1 MSEEKK
7 IEEKKINKLKE
18 VFEKFK
24 AVLNKLITHPIV
36 DKNLN
41 YISFTVILLI
51 LIFIR
56 IQNPEFVKSISNISF
71 DAYQKIFKY
80 NEVQDDVIIVD
91 IDEPSLGKF
100 GQFPWSRNIFSQ
112 ILDNINENNPKA
124 VGLDIFF
131 SEKDKQSPEE
141 IIKTYSIEDEY
152 TKKTLQSIEGHDEKF
167 QKTLKE
173 TKSVLA
179 VFGSLIPTKGTF
191 DRKGKAKIF
200 AKGGNV
206 KNFVYN
212 YKHSLGSIPILEKNS
227 KGLGSINYITQS
239 DAVVRSLPLIML
251 FNEKLFPTFG
261 LEMIRVGEKK
271 RTIITKLNDS
281 GIKSISIK
289 PLEFQTDKNSLIWVK
304 YNRSINNNFIS
315 AEKVFDNKFDKNLF
329 KDKYVLIGAS
339 AKGLFDTVK
348 IPTGETIPGVQVH
361 ANVIDN
367 LLKNNFLKR
376 NDNVF
381 IFELIISILISI
393 AAFIISQKIKPKYS
407 LSIIF
412 AGLILIFIIGLSV
425 YRFRSEL
432 IDVSYPMIMIS
443 ITFLTGLYFRF
454 LEENKIALQN
464 LQKEAKLLKER
475 ELAGGVQKSL
485 FPDISAFE
493 NFVYAKNIPARD
505 VSGDYFDVMKVGPE
519 EYYFTLADV
528 SGKGVK
534 AGMYMAKASSIFRTL
549 SNLKFPLERVVF
561 GVNNEIIEAKFKGM
575 FVTAVFGK
583 FNPISGDLTYINA
596 GHESIMLFD
605 KSKKIEFIESD
616 LPPIGIMKY
625 FAESMVKSKTINIK
639 DKTFVVYTDGV
650 TEGYLPNGEEFGA
663 VGVENIVKEMETI
676 TPKDL
681 VEKVTSTL
689 NWGIPKL
696 RDDITCMA
704 INFDNPKEIDIYKKR
719 KDLLHQKKKKKMNS
733 LIII

>member
-1 MSEEKK
+1 MISLIPFSFKLVIIVLFFSPTLIISRPK
-7 IEEKKINKLKE
+7 VGIN
-18 VFEKFK
+18 FP
-24 AVLNKLITHPIV
+24 LNTII
-36 DKNLN
+36 NGN
-41 YISFTVILLI
+41 YIS
-51 LIFIR
+51 
-56 IQNPEFVKSISNISF
+56 
-71 DAYQKIFKY
+71 A
-80 NEVQDDVIIVD
+80 
-91 IDEPSLGKF
+91 
-100 GQFPWSRNIFSQ
+100 
-112 ILDNINENNPKA
+112 EN
-124 VGLDIFF
+124 VF
-131 SEKDKQSPEE
+131 
-141 IIKTYSIEDEY
+141 
-152 TKKTLQSIEGHDEKF
+152 EG
-167 QKTLKE
+167 
-173 TKSVLA
+173 
-179 VFGSLIPTKGTF
+179 
-191 DRKGKAKIF
+191 
-200 AKGGNV
+200 N
-206 KNFVYN
+206 
-212 YKHSLGSIPILEKNS
+212 
-227 KGLGSINYITQS
+227 
-239 DAVVRSLPLIML
+239 
-251 FNEKLFPTFG
+251 
-261 LEMIRVGEKK
+261 
-271 RTIITKLNDS
+271 
-281 GIKSISIK
+281 
-289 PLEFQTDKNSLIWVK
+289 
-304 YNRSINNNFIS
+304 
-315 AEKVFDNKFDKNLF
+315 FDNEFF

-348 IPTGETIPGVQVH
+348 IPTGETVPGVQVH
-361 ANVIDN
+361 ANVIEN
-367 LLKNNFLKR
+367 LLNNNFLKR
-376 NDNVF
+376 NDGIF
-381 IFELIISILISI
+381 IFELILSIIIST

-412 AGLILIFIIGLSV
+412 AGLIIIFVIGLSI

-583 FNPISGDLTYINA
+583 FNPKTGDLTFINA

-605 KSKKIEFIESD
+605 KSKKFEFIKSD

-625 FAESMVKSKTINIK
+625 FAESMVKSNTINIK

-663 VGVENIVKEMETI
+663 EGVENVVKEMETI

-704 INFDNPKEIDIYKKR
+704 INFDNPNEIE
-719 KDLLHQKKKKKMNS
+719 KKKKRPTPPKDDEKDKTK
-733 LIII
+733 

>member
-7 IEEKKINKLKE
+7 PEEIKKNRFKE
-18 VFEKFK
+18 FFEISKEN
-24 AVLNKLITHPIV
+24 LNKFITHPYI

-41 YISFTVILLI
+41 YISFTIILLI
-51 LIFIR
+51 LIIIR
-56 IQNPEFVKSISNISF
+56 IQNPEFVKSISSISF
-71 DAYQKIFKY
+71 DSYQKIFKY
-80 NEVQDDVIIVD
+80 NEKQDDIIIVD
-91 IDEPSLGKF
+91 IDEPSLAKF
-100 GQFPWSRNIFSQ
+100 GQFPWGRNVFSK
-112 ILDNINENNPKA
+112 ILENINKEDPKS
-124 VGLDIFF
+124 VGFDIFF

-141 IIKTYSIEDEY
+141 IIKTYSIEDVNI
-152 TKKTLQSIEGHDEKF
+152 KNALQSIEGHDEKF

-179 VFGSLIPTKGTF
+179 VFGSLVPTKGTYN
-191 DRKGKAKIF
+191 RKGKARIF

-206 KNFVYN
+206 KNYVYN
-212 YKHSLGSIPILEKNS
+212 YKYSLGSIPILEKNS

-239 DAVVRSLPLIML
+239 DAVVRSLPLIMV
-251 FNEKLFPTFG
+251 FNDKLFPSFG
-261 LEMIRVGEKK
+261 LEMIRIGEKK
-271 RTIITKLNDS
+271 RSIITNLNDN
-281 GIKSISIK
+281 GIKNISIK
-289 PLEFQTDKNSLIWVK
+289 PYVFNTDKNSLIWVK
-304 YNRSINNNFIS
+304 YNRSINNNYIS
-315 AEKVFDNKFDKNLF
+315 AEKVFDNNFDNNFF

-348 IPTGETIPGVQVH
+348 IPTGETVPGVQVH

-376 NDNVF
+376 NDKIF
-381 IFELIISILISI
+381 IFELIVSILISI
-393 AAFIISQKIKPKYS
+393 IAFVISQRIKPKYS

-412 AGLILIFIIGLSV
+412 IGLIIIFVIGLII
-425 YRFRSEL
+425 YKFRSEL

-454 LEENKIALQN
+454 LQENKIALQN

-625 FAESMVKSKTINIK
+625 FAESMVKSNTINIK

-663 VGVENIVKEMETI
+663 VGVENIVKEMDII
-676 TPKDL
+676 TPKEL

-704 INFDNPKEIDIYKKR
+704 INFDNPTEIE
-719 KDLLHQKKKKKMNS
+719 KKKKKPPPPPKDEKKE
-733 LIII
+733 

>member
-7 IEEKKINKLKE
+7 PEEIKKNRFKE
-18 VFEKFK
+18 FFEISKEN
-24 AVLNKLITHPIV
+24 LNKFITHPYI

-41 YISFTVILLI
+41 YISFTIILLI
-51 LIFIR
+51 LIIIR
-56 IQNPEFVKSISNISF
+56 IQNPEFVKSISSISF
-71 DAYQKIFKY
+71 DSYQKIFKY
-80 NEVQDDVIIVD
+80 NEKQDDIIIVD
-91 IDEPSLGKF
+91 IDEPSLAKF
-100 GQFPWSRNIFSQ
+100 GQFPWGRNVFSK
-112 ILDNINENNPKA
+112 ILENINKENPKSI
-124 VGLDIFF
+124 GFDIFF

-141 IIKTYSIEDEY
+141 IIKTYSIEDVNI
-152 TKKTLQSIEGHDEKF
+152 KNALQSIEGHDEKF

-179 VFGSLIPTKGTF
+179 VFGSLVPTKGTYN
-191 DRKGKAKIF
+191 RKGKARIF

-206 KNFVYN
+206 KNYVYN
-212 YKHSLGSIPILEKNS
+212 YKYSLGSIPILEKNS

-239 DAVVRSLPLIML
+239 DAVVRSLPLIMV
-251 FNEKLFPTFG
+251 FNDKLFPSFG
-261 LEMIRVGEKK
+261 LEMIRIGEKK
-271 RTIITKLNDS
+271 RSIITNLNDN
-281 GIKSISIK
+281 GIKNISIK
-289 PLEFQTDKNSLIWVK
+289 PYVFNTDKNSLIWVK
-304 YNRSINNNFIS
+304 YNRSINNNYIS
-315 AEKVFDNKFDKNLF
+315 AEKVFDNNFDNNFF

-348 IPTGETIPGVQVH
+348 IPTGETVPGVQVH

-376 NDNVF
+376 NDKIF

-393 AAFIISQKIKPKYS
+393 IAFVISQRIKPKYS

-412 AGLILIFIIGLSV
+412 IGLIIIFVIGLII
-425 YRFRSEL
+425 YKFRSEL

-454 LEENKIALQN
+454 LQENKIALQN

-625 FAESMVKSKTINIK
+625 FAESMVKSNTINIK

-663 VGVENIVKEMETI
+663 VGVENIVKEMDII
-676 TPKDL
+676 TPKEL

-704 INFDNPKEIDIYKKR
+704 INFDNPTEIE
-719 KDLLHQKKKKKMNS
+719 KKKKKPPPPPKDEKKE
-733 LIII
+733 

>member
-7 IEEKKINKLKE
+7 PEEIKKNKFKE

-24 AVLNKLITHPIV
+24 EKLNNLITHPYV
-36 DKNLN
+36 EKNLN
-41 YISFTVILLI
+41 YISFSIILLI
-51 LIFIR
+51 LIIVR
-56 IQNPEFVKSISNISF
+56 IQNPEFVKSISSISF
-71 DAYQKIFKY
+71 DSYQKIFKY
-80 NEVQDDVIIVD
+80 NEKQNDIVIVD
-91 IDEPSLGKF
+91 IDEPSLAKF
-100 GQFPWSRNIFSQ
+100 GQFPWGRNVFSK
-112 ILDNINENNPKA
+112 ILENINKEDPKS
-124 VGLDIFF
+124 VGFDIFF

-141 IIKTYSIEDEY
+141 IIKTYSIED
-152 TKKTLQSIEGHDEKF
+152 TDIKNALQSIEGHDEKF

-179 VFGSLIPTKGTF
+179 VFGSLVPTKGTYN
-191 DRKGKAKIF
+191 RKGKARIF

-206 KNFVYN
+206 KNYVYN
-212 YKHSLGSIPILEKNS
+212 YKYSLGSIPILEKNS

-239 DAVVRSLPLIML
+239 DAVVRSLPLIMV
-251 FNEKLFPTFG
+251 FNDKLFPSFG

-271 RTIITKLNDS
+271 RSIITNLNDN
-281 GIKSISIK
+281 GIKNISIK
-289 PLEFQTDKNSLIWVK
+289 PYIFNTDKNSLIWVK
-304 YNRSINNNFIS
+304 YNRSINNNYIS
-315 AEKVFDNKFDKNLF
+315 AEKVFDNNFDNNLF

-348 IPTGETIPGVQVH
+348 IPTGETVPGVQVH

-376 NDNVF
+376 NDKIF

-393 AAFIISQKIKPKYS
+393 IAFVISQRIKPKYS

-412 AGLILIFIIGLSV
+412 LGLIIIFVIGLII
-425 YRFRSEL
+425 YKFRSEL

-454 LEENKIALQN
+454 LQENKIALQN

-605 KSKKIEFIESD
+605 KAKKIEFIESD

-663 VGVENIVKEMETI
+663 VGVENIVKGMEI
-676 TPKDL
+676 VTPKDL
-681 VEKVTSTL
+681 VEQVTSTL

-704 INFDNPKEIDIYKKR
+704 INFDNPTEIE
-719 KDLLHQKKKKKMNS
+719 KKKKKPPPPKEEKNEEAK
-733 LIII
+733 

>member
-1 MSEEKK
+1 MSEEKNT
-7 IEEKKINKLKE
+7 EEKKVNKSKEFLTKIKE
-18 VFEKFK
+18 VFKNF
-24 AVLNKLITHPIV
+24 ISHPII
-36 DKNLN
+36 DKNIN
-41 YISFTVILLI
+41 YISFSVVLILLI
-51 LIFIR
+51 LLR
-56 IQNPEFVKSISNISF
+56 LQNPEFVKSISNISF
-71 DAYQKIFKY
+71 DSYQKIFKY
-80 NEVQDDVIIVD
+80 NEKQDNIIIVD
-91 IDEPSLGKF
+91 IDEPSLAKF
-100 GQFPWSRNIFSQ
+100 GQFPWSRNVFSK
-112 ILDNINENNPKA
+112 ILDNINQNNPKA

-141 IIKTYSIEDEY
+141 IIKTYSIEDSY
-152 TKKTLQSIEGHDEKF
+152 TLNLLNSIEGHDAKF

-179 VFGSLIPTKGTF
+179 VFGSLVPTKGTF
-191 DRKGKAKIF
+191 DRKGKARIF
-200 AKGGNV
+200 AKGGNI
-206 KNFVYN
+206 KNYVYN
-212 YKHSLGSIPILEKNS
+212 YKYSLGSLPALEKNV

-239 DAVVRSLPLIML
+239 DAVVRSLPLIMV

-271 RTIITKLNDS
+271 RTIITNLNEN
-281 GIKSISIK
+281 GIKNITIRPYK
-289 PLEFQTDKNSLIWVK
+289 FKTDKNSLIWVK
-304 YNRSINNNFIS
+304 YNRSINSNYIS
-315 AEKVFDNKFDKNLF
+315 AKKVFEGNFDNEFF

-348 IPTGETIPGVQVH
+348 IPTGETVPGVQVH
-361 ANVIDN
+361 ANVIEN
-367 LLKNNFLKR
+367 LLNNNFLKR
-376 NDNVF
+376 NDGIF
-381 IFELIISILISI
+381 IFELILSIIISIV
-393 AAFIISQKIKPKYS
+393 AFIISQKIKPKYS

-412 AGLILIFIIGLSV
+412 IGLIIIFVIGLLI
-425 YRFRSEL
+425 YRLRSEL

-583 FNPISGDLTYINA
+583 FNPKTGDLTFINA

-605 KSKKIEFIESD
+605 KSKKFEFIKSD
-616 LPPIGIMKY
+616 LPPIGIVKY
-625 FAESMVKSKTINIK
+625 FAESMVKSNTINIK

-663 VGVENIVKEMETI
+663 EGVENIVKEMKTI

-681 VEKVTSTL
+681 VEKITSTL

-704 INFDNPKEIDIYKKR
+704 INFSNPNEIEKR
-719 KDLLHQKKKKKMNS
+719 KSKIKNS
-733 LIII
+733 